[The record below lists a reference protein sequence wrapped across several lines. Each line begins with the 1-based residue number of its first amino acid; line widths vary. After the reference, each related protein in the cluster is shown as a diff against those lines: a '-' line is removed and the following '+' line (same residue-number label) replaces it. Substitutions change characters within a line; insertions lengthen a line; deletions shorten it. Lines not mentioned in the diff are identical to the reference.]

1 MRIVRTSQGAGEFGK
16 ARRGAG
22 DTLVTQGGD
31 AARFRLVTNRG
42 AKRTITLVVRRTA
55 DLVVTTAV
63 FAKRR
68 ADLVPVA
75 NRIAASVRGGSA
87 AGRLMPLTPYRT
99 ADGGATG
106 WVPSEPDWIIGG
118 SQGRLEGSSPRGNSL
133 LGTTFDIYY
142 PGTFAPGLLPAG
154 IVEYPYVTAADALT
168 NVWPRINQALGIN
181 MTDVRPRKLL
191 ADVTLPTF
199 HSSGMV
205 VSTST
210 SVASGSSV
218 SPTWPPKT
226 ASRRRGRPSGRCTSR

>member
-1 MRIVRTSQGAGEFGK
+1 M
-16 ARRGAG
+16 
-22 DTLVTQGGD
+22 
-31 AARFRLVTNRG
+31 
-42 AKRTITLVVRRTA
+42 
-55 DLVVTTAV
+55 

-168 NVWPRINQALGIN
+168 NV
-181 MTDVRPRKLL
+181 
-191 ADVTLPTF
+191 
-199 HSSGMV
+199 
-205 VSTST
+205 
-210 SVASGSSV
+210 
-218 SPTWPPKT
+218 
-226 ASRRRGRPSGRCTSR
+226 